1 MAGSAALLSG
11 HGDEFFAQ
19 EDWPI
24 LHDVGLDDF
33 NFDSNLSNSV
43 NPIGRTEG
51 VFEPQASA
59 SLGYDRPSISSCSET
74 IMPSDAFLQSLTSNS
89 AACQFSSVGTNT
101 SSNVMLPRD
110 ELPSRHFG
118 FEVPSAASQE
128 APPPEKSSQDMEART
143 KQREKRQ
150 QAKQRYNDKKK
161 NRRFGKQIMYVSRKA
176 RADTRNR
183 VKGRFAKASSSAHGD
198 NPDMQP

>member
-1 MAGSAALLSG
+1 MATSSSRKKTGRSSTMWGSTIST
-11 HGDEFFAQ
+11 
-19 EDWPI
+19 
-24 LHDVGLDDF
+24 
-33 NFDSNLSNSV
+33 ST
-43 NPIGRTEG
+43 RTC
-51 VFEPQASA
+51 QT
-59 SLGYDRPSISSCSET
+59 PSIRSVARK
-74 IMPSDAFLQSLTSNS
+74 AFSSNS